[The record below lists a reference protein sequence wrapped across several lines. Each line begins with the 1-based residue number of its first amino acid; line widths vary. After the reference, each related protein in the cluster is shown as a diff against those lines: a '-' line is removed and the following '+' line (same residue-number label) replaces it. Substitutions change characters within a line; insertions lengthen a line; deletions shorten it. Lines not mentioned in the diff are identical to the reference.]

1 MAEALVGGAVLSAF
15 LQVAFERVASREVL
29 DFLKGR
35 KHIDGMV
42 QKLKIELMSADAV
55 LIDAEEKQITNP
67 AVKEWLD
74 ELKDAVYVADDL
86 LDEIAYEALRC
97 KLEAES
103 TSKANIWPYGET
115 FFKYSTGRPSDGRL
129 IPDFIAEYANLP
141 LIPPY
146 LHPGYNRY
154 IDGANFASAG
164 SGALDETRPGL
175 VIDLNTQLK
184 YFKKMETQ
192 LRQNLGE
199 KEVKELLFKA
209 VYLISIGNNDY
220 FVPFTSNSSV
230 LQSYSRE
237 EYVNMVIGNL
247 TTVIKEI
254 YKKGGRKYA
263 FLGLPPLGCVPF
275 AKALKPGNTDAC
287 MEEITELVKLHNKA
301 LSEVLPKL
309 QSELKGFK
317 YSIADLYTF
326 LSERIDN
333 PSKYGF
339 MEGKIACCGSGPY
352 RGLPSCGGKRSVGSE
367 YEICGKTSD
376 YVFFDAAHPTEKAYQ
391 QLSELIWSGAPNV
404 VGPYNLKTLFEH

>member
-1 MAEALVGGAVLSAF
+1 MMSLRFHFYILVLYACIIIPTQCLGNICLPKEHVALFIFGDS
-15 LQVAFERVASREVL
+15 VL
-29 DFLKGR
+29 DAGNNNY
-35 KHIDGMV
+35 IN
-42 QKLKIELMSADAV
+42 
-55 LIDAEEKQITNP
+55 TTT
-67 AVKEWLD
+67 
-74 ELKDAVYVADDL
+74 DL
-86 LDEIAYEALRC
+86 Q
-97 KLEAES
+97 
-103 TSKANIWPYGET
+103 ANFWPYGET
-115 FFKYSTGRPSDGRL
+115 FFKYSTGRASDGRL

-154 IDGANFASAG
+154 IDGANFASGGA
-164 SGALDETRPGL
+164 GALDETRPGL

-184 YFKKMETQ
+184 YFKNMETQ
-192 LRQNLGE
+192 LRQKLGE

-220 FVPFTSNSSV
+220 LVPFTSNSSV

-263 FLGLPPLGCVPF
+263 FLGLPPLGCVPLI
-275 AKALKPGNTDAC
+275 KALKPGNTDAC

-301 LSEVLPKL
+301 LSKVLPKL

-333 PSKYGF
+333 PSTYGF
-339 MEGKIACCGSGPY
+339 MEGKAACCGSGPY
-352 RGLPSCGGKRSVGSE
+352 RGLPSCGGKRSIGSE
-367 YEICGKTSD
+367 YEICRKTSD

-391 QLSELIWSGAPNV
+391 QLSELIWSGAHNV
-404 VGPYNLKTLFEH
+404 IGPYNLKALFEH

>member
-1 MAEALVGGAVLSAF
+1 MMSLRFHFYILVLYACIIIPIQCHGNICLPKEHVALFIFGDSI
-15 LQVAFERVASREVL
+15 L
-29 DFLKGR
+29 DAGNNNYINTTTDF
-35 KHIDGMV
+35 
-42 QKLKIELMSADAV
+42 Q
-55 LIDAEEKQITNP
+55 
-67 AVKEWLD
+67 
-74 ELKDAVYVADDL
+74 
-86 LDEIAYEALRC
+86 
-97 KLEAES
+97 
-103 TSKANIWPYGET
+103 ANSWPYGET

-184 YFKKMETQ
+184 YFKNMETR
-192 LRQNLGE
+192 LRQKLGE

-287 MEEITELVKLHNKA
+287 MEEITALVKLHNKA
-301 LSEVLPKL
+301 LSKVLPML

-339 MEGKIACCGSGPY
+339 IEGKIACCGSGPY
-352 RGLPSCGGKRSVGSE
+352 RGLPSCGGKRSIGSE
-367 YEICGKTSD
+367 YELCRKTSD

-391 QLSELIWSGAPNV
+391 QLSELIWSGAPKV
-404 VGPYNLKTLFEH
+404 IGPYSLKALFEH